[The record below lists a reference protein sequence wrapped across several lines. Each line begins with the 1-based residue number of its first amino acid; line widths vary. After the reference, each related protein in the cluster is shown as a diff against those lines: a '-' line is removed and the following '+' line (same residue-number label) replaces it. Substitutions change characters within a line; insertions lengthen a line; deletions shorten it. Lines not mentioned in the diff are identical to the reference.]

1 MTQSPSDL
9 VGGRLVQVVVPVA
22 PSKTATARYG
32 TILYVG
38 PVAGTKSGD
47 WLGIEWDDASKG
59 RHDGE
64 HKGRR
69 YFQTSR
75 AGAGSFLRATTLND
89 GATFVGGRSFLDA
102 VRERYLGEDGGTSS
116 QAQAPLSRRNLAEI
130 DIEAP
135 NMDKVRSR
143 VGQLAKLKV
152 ISLTGPMELS
162 EEDVRQLEKQGRVG
176 PTKEDL
182 IDAAKGLPGATTVE
196 AEAEDIGE
204 TLSSEWGARCQIESG
219 PLFTFPSRQASS
231 TSTSREH

>member
-1 MTQSPSDL
+1 MQIAS
-9 VGGRLVQVVVPVA
+9 PVA
-22 PSKTATARYG
+22 PSRSDTARYG
-32 TILYVG
+32 TILFVG

-75 AGAGSFLRATTLND
+75 PGAGSFLRATTLNE
-89 GATFVGGRSFLDA
+89 GATFVGGRPFLAA
-102 VRERYLGEDGGTSS
+102 VRERYIGEDEATSS
-116 QAQAPLSRRNLAEI
+116 KSLAPLSRRNLAEI

-152 ISLTGPMELS
+152 VSLTGPMELS
-162 EEDVRQLEKQGRVG
+162 EEDVRQLEEQGRVG
-176 PTKEDL
+176 PTKDDL
-182 IDAAKGLPGATTVE
+182 IDVAKGLPGAPVDE
-196 AEAEDIGE
+196 AEAEIIGE
-204 TLSSEWGARCQIESG
+204 TLSSEWGARYQIEAG
-219 PLFTFPSRQASS
+219 PLFTVPLARP
-231 TSTSREH
+231 